1 MAEDRKKSLT
11 FWQIKG
17 NNSAITDDTPKN
29 LHVHNHTIVI
39 YIRYKFHDILSIG
52 YLIMVEEEKKRKN
65 LGNQRAIK
73 IVSEYDQA
81 LNDL

>member
-1 MAEDRKKSLT
+1 M
-11 FWQIKG
+11 
-17 NNSAITDDTPKN
+17 
-29 LHVHNHTIVI
+29 HNHTIVI